1 MTHFAYLF
9 YNRVEPVLR
18 AEIDAFELGSLE
30 LVKESDAKALKM
42 LEAGNRGQAIASL
55 TEFSVK
61 RSEQLFNRWKELE
74 EFLLIK
80 FIDGNI
86 KQQNED
92 GTFKDNGSGK
102 GIPARPINDIPRER
116 WLRAIVKDHGEV
128 MKVGR

>member
-1 MTHFAYLF
+1 
-9 YNRVEPVLR
+9 
-18 AEIDAFELGSLE
+18 
-30 LVKESDAKALKM
+30 
-42 LEAGNRGQAIASL
+42 
-55 TEFSVK
+55 
-61 RSEQLFNRWKELE
+61 LE

-128 MKVGR
+128 MKAGR